1 MRKELLKAF
10 EAAEADRKALLA
22 KLDAYGEDVLTRKP
36 APDAWSVVE
45 VLAHLVKAETGTLN
59 YLRKK
64 LEVGGH
70 RKASPFAGLRKSFL
84 NFVLGLPIKFKA
96 PKVAQLDKG
105 VSMSYAEAKA
115 QWIAVREGLGN
126 EYQRIDE
133 ALIVHDLF
141 KHPFAGKL
149 NLVQSTEFMRQHM
162 LRHVGQVERTLKAVT
177 QGKSGT

>member
-1 MRKELLKAF
+1 MRKELLSAF
-10 EAAEADRKALLA
+10 AAAEADRKALLA
-22 KLDAYGEDVLTRKP
+22 KLDTYDEAVLTRKP

-70 RKASPFAGLRKSFL
+70 RKASVLAGLRKALL

-105 VSMSYAEAKA
+105 VNMSYADAKA
-115 QWIAVREGLGN
+115 QWNAVREGLGT
-126 EYQRIDE
+126 EYQLIDE
-133 ALIVHDLF
+133 QLIAHNLF

-162 LRHVGQVERTLKAVT
+162 LRHVGQVERTLKAVA
-177 QGKSGT
+177 

>member
-1 MRKELLKAF
+1 MRQDLLKAF
-10 EAAEADRKALLA
+10 EAAEADRRTLLA
-22 KLDAYGEDVLTRKP
+22 KLDAHGEDVLTRKP

-45 VLAHLVKAETGTLN
+45 ILAHLIKAETGTLN

-70 RKASPFAGLRKSFL
+70 QKASAFAGLRKSFL

-96 PKVAQLDKG
+96 PKVVQLEKG
-105 VSMSYAEAKA
+105 AALSYAEAKA
-115 QWIAVREGLGN
+115 QWNAVRDSLGT

-133 ALIVHDLF
+133 QLIAHDLF

-162 LRHVGQVERTLKAVT
+162 LRHVGQVERTLKAVN
-177 QGKSGT
+177 

>member
-10 EAAEADRKALLA
+10 EAAEADRKALLTN
-22 KLDAYGEDVLTRKP
+22 LDTYSEEVLTRKP
-36 APDAWSVVE
+36 SPDAWSVVE
-45 VLAHLVKAETGTLN
+45 VLAHLIKAETGTLN

-70 RKASPFAGLRKSFL
+70 QKASPFAGLRKALL
-84 NFVLGLPIKFKA
+84 NFVLGLPIRFKA

-105 VSMSYAEAKA
+105 VNMSYAEAKA
-115 QWIAVREGLGN
+115 QWNAVRDGLGT

-133 ALIVHDLF
+133 KLIAHDLF

-149 NLVQSTEFMRQHM
+149 NLIQSTEFMRQHM
-162 LRHVGQVERTLKAVT
+162 VRHIGQVQRTLAMV
-177 QGKSGT
+177 GKKG

>member
-1 MRKELLKAF
+1 MREELLKAF
-10 EAAEADRKALLA
+10 GAAETDRKALLA

-36 APDAWSVVE
+36 SADAWSVVE
-45 VLAHLVKAETGTLN
+45 VMAHLVKAETGTLN

-70 RKASPFAGLRKSFL
+70 QKASPFAGLRKAFL

-96 PKVAQLDKG
+96 PKVAQLDRS
-105 VSMSYAEAKA
+105 VTMSYAEAKA
-115 QWIAVREGLGN
+115 QWNAVREALGA
-126 EYQRIDE
+126 EYAAINP
-133 ALIVHDLF
+133 ALIAHDLF

-162 LRHVGQVERTLKAVT
+162 VRHIGQIDRTLKAV
-177 QGKSGT
+177 GARRG

>member
-1 MRKELLKAF
+1 MRKELLSAF
-10 EAAEADRKALLA
+10 AAAEADRKALLA
-22 KLDAYGEDVLTRKP
+22 KLDTYDEAVLTRKP

-70 RKASPFAGLRKSFL
+70 RKASALAGLRKALL

-96 PKVAQLDKG
+96 PRVAQLDKG

-115 QWIAVREGLGN
+115 QWNAVREGLGT

-133 ALIVHDLF
+133 QLIGHDLF

-162 LRHVGQVERTLKAVT
+162 LRHVGQVERTLKAVRPAK
-177 QGKSGT
+177 G